1 MGIKL
6 ILRKANLKTMISMDI
21 KQQIL
26 HFYRVEGLSL
36 REISRR
42 AGVDRKT
49 VMRLIN
55 DYEAAIKA
63 NPETGVDDF
72 LASRPKYSKRA
83 YAPKVVKDEIIK
95 DIDKWLKENERRCN
109 NGMRKQGSVIS
120 IVRGTKAEDVIE
132 VLMKIPEEARL
143 AVKEVTMDLS
153 SSMRAIVSTVFPN
166 ATIVL
171 DCFHVLKRC
180 HDAIEEVRLHLKR
193 DAQVELRRQER
204 EHRQTQKRRAQSR
217 RRYRKKHP
225 RKPGAIMRG
234 RPPKRKNERF
244 KAPTYSNGDTKLE
257 LLTRTKR
264 ALTQSRE
271 KWSDKTA
278 ERMKILFQ
286 EEPKLK
292 EAYDI
297 VNGLRSIFRSK
308 TLDKEAAK
316 VKLHDWYETA
326 TRCSLREIKSAR
338 DAIKS
343 REDEVLNYF
352 INHSTNAGAESL
364 NSKIKTFRSQLRGV
378 SDYTFFMYRIYK
390 IFG

>member
-1 MGIKL
+1 MIDGDELERSYKHHLSDYAEWEQRDHASNWML
-6 ILRKANLKTMISMDI
+6 IEDNLGENLSIDETMLQEDLVTILSNKAG
-21 KQQIL
+21 
-26 HFYRVEGLSL
+26 H
-36 REISRR
+36 
-42 AGVDRKT
+42 
-49 VMRLIN
+49 
-55 DYEAAIKA
+55 
-63 NPETGVDDF
+63 
-72 LASRPKYSKRA
+72 
-83 YAPKVVKDEIIK
+83 
-95 DIDKWLKENERRCN
+95 C
-109 NGMRKQGSVIS
+109 KQGSVIS

-132 VLMKIPEEARL
+132 VL
-143 AVKEVTMDLS
+143 
-153 SSMRAIVSTVFPN
+153 
-166 ATIVL
+166 
-171 DCFHVLKRC
+171 
-180 HDAIEEVRLHLKR
+180 
-193 DAQVELRRQER
+193 
-204 EHRQTQKRRAQSR
+204 
-217 RRYRKKHP
+217 
-225 RKPGAIMRG
+225 
-234 RPPKRKNERF
+234 
-244 KAPTYSNGDTKLE
+244 
-257 LLTRTKR
+257 
-264 ALTQSRE
+264 
-271 KWSDKTA
+271 
-278 ERMKILFQ
+278 MKILFQ